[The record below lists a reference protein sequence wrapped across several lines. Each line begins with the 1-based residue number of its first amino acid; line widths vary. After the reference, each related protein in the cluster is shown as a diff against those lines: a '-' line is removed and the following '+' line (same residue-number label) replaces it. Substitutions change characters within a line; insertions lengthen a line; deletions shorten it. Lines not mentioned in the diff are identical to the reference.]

1 MSMKNIIIVED
12 DKILYRE
19 LEKLFK
25 NQGYEVSTVTSFK
38 NAHKEIEK
46 INPDLVILDI
56 NLPDTNGF
64 IICKYLK
71 ENTSIPVLML
81 TGRDTLE
88 DEIES
93 LNLGADEYLTKP
105 CNPARLIARAR
116 KLMKIYE
123 QLKDVIMVG
132 DVALDISSY
141 KLAYKDDYVVF
152 PMTEGEILK
161 KLMEECP
168 KPVSK
173 DELLE
178 EIWSSKYID
187 ENILQVNLTRIRK
200 KLKDIGLKDAIV
212 NVRSV
217 GYKFSYED
225 E

>member
-1 MSMKNIIIVED
+1 MKNIIIVED

-19 LEKLFK
+19 LKSLFE
-25 NQGYEVSTVTSFK
+25 NQGYNVATVLSFK
-38 NAHKEIEK
+38 KAQFEIEEK
-46 INPDLVILDI
+46 NPDLVVLDI
-56 NLPDTNGF
+56 NLPETSGF
-64 IICKYLK
+64 VICNYLK

-105 CNPARLIARAR
+105 CNPQRLEARAK

-123 QLKDVIMVG
+123 KLRDVILVG
-132 DVALDISSY
+132 DIALDISSY
-141 KLAYKDDYVVF
+141 KLSYKDDYIVF

-161 KLMEECP
+161 KLMEEYP
-168 KPVSK
+168 NPVSK

-178 EIWSSKYID
+178 EVWSSKYID

-200 KLKDIGLKDAIV
+200 KLKAIGLEDKIV
-212 NVRSV
+212 NVRKV
-217 GYKFSYED
+217 GYKFD
-225 E
+225 HKDN

>member
-46 INPDLVILDI
+46 INPDLVIQDI

-123 QLKDVIMVG
+123 KLRDVIMVG

-168 KPVSK
+168 NPVSK

-200 KLKDIGLKDAIV
+200 KLKAIGLKDAIV

>member
-1 MSMKNIIIVED
+1 MKKIIIVED
-12 DKILYRE
+12 DKILYKE
-19 LEKLFK
+19 LEKLFT
-25 NQGYEVSTVTSFK
+25 NNNYEVLPIKSFK
-38 NAHKEIEK
+38 DCHLEIEEK
-46 INPDLVILDI
+46 NPDLVILDI
-56 NLPDTNGF
+56 NLPQTNGF

-105 CNPARLIARAR
+105 CNPRRLIARSK

-123 QLKDVIMVG
+123 KLKDVILVG
-132 DVALDISSY
+132 DIALDISSY
-141 KLAYKDDYVVF
+141 KLSYKDDYIIF

-161 KLMEECP
+161 ILMEKYP
-168 KPVSK
+168 NPVAK
-173 DELLE
+173 DTLLE
-178 EIWSSKYID
+178 EVWSSKYID

-200 KLKDIGLKDAIV
+200 KLKVIGLKDIII
-212 NVRSV
+212 NVRGL

-225 E
+225 K

>member
-1 MSMKNIIIVED
+1 MIMKNIIIVED

-123 QLKDVIMVG
+123 KLRDVIMVG

-168 KPVSK
+168 NPVSK

-200 KLKDIGLKDAIV
+200 KLKAIGLKDAIV

>member
-1 MSMKNIIIVED
+1 MKKIIIVED
-12 DKILYRE
+12 DKILYKE
-19 LEKLFK
+19 LEKLFSD
-25 NQGYEVSTVTSFK
+25 QSYEVGTVKSFK
-38 NAHKEIEK
+38 NAHKEIEEK
-46 INPDLVILDI
+46 GPDLVILDI

-105 CNPARLIARAR
+105 CNPTRLVARAK

-123 QLKDVIMVG
+123 KLRDVILVG
-132 DVALDISSY
+132 DIALDISSY
-141 KLAYKDDYVVF
+141 KLSYKDDYIIF

-161 KLMEECP
+161 KLMEEFP

-200 KLKDIGLKDAIV
+200 KLKAIGLADTIV
-212 NVRSV
+212 NVRGL

-225 E
+225 

>member
-1 MSMKNIIIVED
+1 MKKIIIVED
-12 DKILYRE
+12 DKILYKE
-19 LEKLFK
+19 LEKLFT
-25 NQGYEVSTVTSFK
+25 NNNYEVSPIKSFK
-38 NAHKEIEK
+38 DCHLEIEEK
-46 INPDLVILDI
+46 NPDLVILDI

-64 IICKYLK
+64 IVCKYLK

-105 CNPARLIARAR
+105 CNPRRLIARSK

-123 QLKDVIMVG
+123 KLKDVILVG
-132 DVALDISSY
+132 DIALDISSY
-141 KLAYKDDYVVF
+141 KLSYKDDYIIF

-161 KLMEECP
+161 LLMEQYP
-168 KPVSK
+168 NPVAK
-173 DELLE
+173 DTLLE
-178 EIWSSKYID
+178 EVWSSKYID

-200 KLKDIGLKDAIV
+200 KLKVIGLKDIII
-212 NVRSV
+212 NVRGL

-225 E
+225 K

>member
-1 MSMKNIIIVED
+1 MKKIIIVED
-12 DKILYRE
+12 DKILYKE
-19 LEKLFK
+19 LEKLFT
-25 NQGYEVSTVTSFK
+25 NNNYEVLPIKSFK
-38 NAHKEIEK
+38 DCHLEIEEK
-46 INPDLVILDI
+46 NPDLVILDI

-105 CNPARLIARAR
+105 CNPRRLIARSK

-123 QLKDVIMVG
+123 KLKDVILVG
-132 DVALDISSY
+132 DIALDISSY
-141 KLAYKDDYVVF
+141 KLSYKDDYIIF

-161 KLMEECP
+161 ILMEKYP
-168 KPVSK
+168 NPVAK
-173 DELLE
+173 DTLLE
-178 EIWSSKYID
+178 EVWSSKYID

-200 KLKDIGLKDAIV
+200 KLKVIGLKDIII
-212 NVRSV
+212 NVRGL

-225 E
+225 K

>member
-1 MSMKNIIIVED
+1 MKNIIIVED
-12 DKILYRE
+12 DKILYGE
-19 LEKLFK
+19 LKKLFE
-25 NQGYEVSTVTSFK
+25 NQGYGVETVKDFK
-38 NAHKEIEK
+38 NAHVEIEK
-46 INPDLVILDI
+46 KNPDLVILDI
-56 NLPDTNGF
+56 NLPETSGF

-71 ENTSIPVLML
+71 ENTSIPALML

-105 CNPARLIARAR
+105 CNPARLVARAK

-123 QLKDVIMVG
+123 KLRDVILVG
-132 DVALDISSY
+132 DIALDISSY
-141 KLAYKDDYVVF
+141 KLSYQNDYIIF

-161 KLMEECP
+161 KLMEEYP

-178 EIWSSKYID
+178 AVWSSKYID

-200 KLKDIGLKDAIV
+200 KLRAIGLKDTIV
-212 NVRSV
+212 NVRGV
-217 GYKFSYED
+217 GYKFSYKD